1 MEEEDMEWSLKS
13 GWRTRDGNLA
23 KHVSLLQV
31 YADESVRRKYA
42 ELLVP
47 ADDDIGAAILVPAP
61 DSSGPCEVTVQF
73 QHRLCHVHR
82 IQVLSSA
89 KTCEIYNQNEGAAD
103 SEYLCTVRGHEVV
116 QVPLMEVRDG
126 EVNGEDWTDGELE
139 FVDSSDGLVNNCKD
153 AGDEQEIFVKNKEK
167 HDVNSSLVMNSDRV
181 LPGRVL
187 YRVEVEFEDP
197 DPCISLTIRLLSLE
211 EKFVVDIEDIVITVS
226 SGPVLTA
233 LNSSTSLNSKVQGLI
248 GGKEAGLLGML
259 VPSMLQMVQGLS
271 GSNKRKEGTQ
281 AASVSGNNL
290 VTGAASMQSMLT
302 PSREPLMH
310 ALMAR
315 LEPGGSKG
323 KVADPPAVEVTRDAS
338 IAEVCERLDRLEG
351 LCMRIETSLCKAL
364 ESFDRRIELLESR
377 QNWEAQLPHAS
388 PVVYESRGGP
398 EAEVPISS
406 SHAALTSVQSCSLF
420 KGAFSSTTENISPFP
435 GTATS
440 VAPSTPSTSL
450 AKAQSLSPPSPISS
464 ASVDGGAVEPVS
476 KKMKAAAAGAPAEE
490 AAVAASATT
499 TTTPEAVN
507 VPPADAKSLDS
518 EENKQVAKTEDVIE
532 KKEDAAVLKKSAADH
547 EDQKVDD
554 EAQGKKNDDDKKA
567 VDDSAAAVVPEAES
581 KDLSAITHVDGTISS
596 SFKEES
602 NFIADLKESEKKALQ
617 DFKEKIEALI
627 KSNGF
632 ALPPPTSVE
641 IVPPKT
647 AAAAAEETSE
657 SKEAPEEEEKEDIS
671 LWGVPLSESK
681 GDERTNVI
689 LLKFLRARD
698 FKVDEACSMLV
709 NTIRWRKSF
718 FKADT
723 EEEEQQQE
731 GAAEEDSSEL
741 DSFFYMQGSDK
752 EHHPVCYN
760 NWGAFQDKDLYNKT
774 FGDATKIQNFVRWRV
789 RVLEKGIKQLD
800 FVPGGHSAILQVND
814 VKNIPLFKKEMRGV
828 IIGFVTLLQDNYP
841 ELVVKNVFVNTPWY
855 FSALYSVI
863 SPFITQRMKRK
874 IVLARPGQIFKS
886 IAPENVPV
894 QYGGFAQ
901 PNDTAFAGVKYSVE
915 QLSIKAGE
923 KESIEIAL
931 EQAGSTAVW
940 DLSVIGWD
948 ISYGV
953 EFAPTATE
961 SYHSIIEKTR
971 KIVSVEEPIRT
982 TFKCVEPGKLVL
994 SIDNTA
1000 SRKKKLVVYR
1010 FKVTAAPAAG
1020 DGSYMSSSC
1029 CY

>member
-1 MEEEDMEWSLKS
+1 MGVWNRFRNRGVAS
-13 GWRTRDGNLA
+13 
-23 KHVSLLQV
+23 KHS
-31 YADESVRRKYA
+31 
-42 ELLVP
+42 
-47 ADDDIGAAILVPAP
+47 AAA
-61 DSSGPCEVTVQF
+61 
-73 QHRLCHVHR
+73 
-82 IQVLSSA
+82 
-89 KTCEIYNQNEGAAD
+89 
-103 SEYLCTVRGHEVV
+103 
-116 QVPLMEVRDG
+116 
-126 EVNGEDWTDGELE
+126 
-139 FVDSSDGLVNNCKD
+139 
-153 AGDEQEIFVKNKEK
+153 
-167 HDVNSSLVMNSDRV
+167 
-181 LPGRVL
+181 
-187 YRVEVEFEDP
+187 
-197 DPCISLTIRLLSLE
+197 
-211 EKFVVDIEDIVITVS
+211 
-226 SGPVLTA
+226 
-233 LNSSTSLNSKVQGLI
+233 
-248 GGKEAGLLGML
+248 
-259 VPSMLQMVQGLS
+259 
-271 GSNKRKEGTQ
+271 
-281 AASVSGNNL
+281 
-290 VTGAASMQSMLT
+290 
-302 PSREPLMH
+302 
-310 ALMAR
+310 
-315 LEPGGSKG
+315 
-323 KVADPPAVEVTRDAS
+323 
-338 IAEVCERLDRLEG
+338 
-351 LCMRIETSLCKAL
+351 
-364 ESFDRRIELLESR
+364 
-377 QNWEAQLPHAS
+377 
-388 PVVYESRGGP
+388 
-398 EAEVPISS
+398 
-406 SHAALTSVQSCSLF
+406 
-420 KGAFSSTTENISPFP
+420 
-435 GTATS
+435 
-440 VAPSTPSTSL
+440 
-450 AKAQSLSPPSPISS
+450 
-464 ASVDGGAVEPVS
+464 VDGGAVEPAS
-476 KKMKAAAAGAPAEE
+476 KKIKAAAAAAPAEE

-499 TTTPEAVN
+499 TTTTTTPETVN
-507 VPPADAKSLDS
+507 VPPADAKSLGS
-518 EENKQVAKTEDVIE
+518 EENKEVAKTEDVIE
-532 KKEDAAVLKKSAADH
+532 KKEDAAALKKSAADH
-547 EDQKVDD
+547 EDQKVDG
-554 EAQGKKNDDDKKA
+554 EAQGKKNDDDNNA
-567 VDDSAAAVVPEAES
+567 VEDSAAAVVPEAES
-581 KDLSAITHVDGTISS
+581 KDLSAITHVDSTISS

-641 IVPPKT
+641 VVPPKT

-657 SKEAPEEEEKEDIS
+657 TKEVEATVTAEKAPVAEALVETTTPAAAPEAEAAAAAVETTAAAASEVDEAPVEKTTTTQAPEVEAPAVENTTPTPEVEDPAVETKIPTTAPEVEAPVVAAADVEVPEVETKEAVSETKVGEEPEETTKEVATETTTTATAVVVEEESGKEELQLLTPTAPEEEEKEDIS

-723 EEEEQQQE
+723 EEEQQQQQQ
-731 GAAEEDSSEL
+731 AVEEDSSEL

-774 FGDATKIQNFVRWRV
+774 FGDATKIQNFIRWRV

-855 FSALYSVI
+855 FSALYSVV

-1010 FKVTAAPAAG
+1010 FKVTAAPGAVVTTAEL
-1020 DGSYMSSSC
+1020 
-1029 CY
+1029 

>member
-1 MEEEDMEWSLKS
+1 
-13 GWRTRDGNLA
+13 
-23 KHVSLLQV
+23 
-31 YADESVRRKYA
+31 
-42 ELLVP
+42 
-47 ADDDIGAAILVPAP
+47 
-61 DSSGPCEVTVQF
+61 
-73 QHRLCHVHR
+73 
-82 IQVLSSA
+82 
-89 KTCEIYNQNEGAAD
+89 
-103 SEYLCTVRGHEVV
+103 
-116 QVPLMEVRDG
+116 
-126 EVNGEDWTDGELE
+126 
-139 FVDSSDGLVNNCKD
+139 
-153 AGDEQEIFVKNKEK
+153 
-167 HDVNSSLVMNSDRV
+167 
-181 LPGRVL
+181 
-187 YRVEVEFEDP
+187 
-197 DPCISLTIRLLSLE
+197 
-211 EKFVVDIEDIVITVS
+211 
-226 SGPVLTA
+226 
-233 LNSSTSLNSKVQGLI
+233 
-248 GGKEAGLLGML
+248 
-259 VPSMLQMVQGLS
+259 
-271 GSNKRKEGTQ
+271 
-281 AASVSGNNL
+281 
-290 VTGAASMQSMLT
+290 
-302 PSREPLMH
+302 
-310 ALMAR
+310 
-315 LEPGGSKG
+315 
-323 KVADPPAVEVTRDAS
+323 
-338 IAEVCERLDRLEG
+338 
-351 LCMRIETSLCKAL
+351 
-364 ESFDRRIELLESR
+364 
-377 QNWEAQLPHAS
+377 
-388 PVVYESRGGP
+388 
-398 EAEVPISS
+398 
-406 SHAALTSVQSCSLF
+406 
-420 KGAFSSTTENISPFP
+420 
-435 GTATS
+435 
-440 VAPSTPSTSL
+440 
-450 AKAQSLSPPSPISS
+450 
-464 ASVDGGAVEPVS
+464 
-476 KKMKAAAAGAPAEE
+476 MKAAATAAPAEE
-490 AAVAASATT
+490 AVVAASAT

-507 VPPADAKSLDS
+507 VPPADAKSLGS
-518 EENKQVAKTEDVIE
+518 EENKEVAKTEDVIE
-532 KKEDAAVLKKSAADH
+532 KKEDAAALK
-547 EDQKVDD
+547 
-554 EAQGKKNDDDKKA
+554 N
-567 VDDSAAAVVPEAES
+567 
-581 KDLSAITHVDGTISS
+581 TISS

-641 IVPPKT
+641 VVPPKT
-647 AAAAAEETSE
+647 AAAAEETSE
-657 SKEAPEEEEKEDIS
+657 TKEVEVEATVTAEQAPVAEALVEKTTPAAAPEAEAAAAAVETTAAAASEVVEAPVETTTTQAPEVEAPAVENTTPTPEVEDPALLTPTAPEEEEKEDIS

-698 FKVDEACSMLV
+698 FKVDEACTMLV

-718 FKADT
+718 FKAGT
-723 EEEEQQQE
+723 EEEEQQE
-731 GAAEEDSSEL
+731 AVEENSSEL

-814 VKNIPLFKKEMRGV
+814 VKNMPLLKKEMRGV
-828 IIGFVTLLQDNYP
+828 IIGFITLLQDNYP

-923 KESIEIAL
+923 KESIEIVL

-1010 FKVTAAPAAG
+1010 FKVTAAPSGVVTTAEL
-1020 DGSYMSSSC
+1020 
-1029 CY
+1029 

>member
-1 MEEEDMEWSLKS
+1 MSTE
-13 GWRTRDGNLA
+13 A
-23 KHVSLLQV
+23 LL
-31 YADESVRRKYA
+31 
-42 ELLVP
+42 
-47 ADDDIGAAILVPAP
+47 
-61 DSSGPCEVTVQF
+61 
-73 QHRLCHVHR
+73 
-82 IQVLSSA
+82 
-89 KTCEIYNQNEGAAD
+89 
-103 SEYLCTVRGHEVV
+103 
-116 QVPLMEVRDG
+116 
-126 EVNGEDWTDGELE
+126 
-139 FVDSSDGLVNNCKD
+139 
-153 AGDEQEIFVKNKEK
+153 
-167 HDVNSSLVMNSDRV
+167 
-181 LPGRVL
+181 
-187 YRVEVEFEDP
+187 
-197 DPCISLTIRLLSLE
+197 
-211 EKFVVDIEDIVITVS
+211 
-226 SGPVLTA
+226 
-233 LNSSTSLNSKVQGLI
+233 
-248 GGKEAGLLGML
+248 
-259 VPSMLQMVQGLS
+259 
-271 GSNKRKEGTQ
+271 
-281 AASVSGNNL
+281 
-290 VTGAASMQSMLT
+290 
-302 PSREPLMH
+302 
-310 ALMAR
+310 
-315 LEPGGSKG
+315 
-323 KVADPPAVEVTRDAS
+323 
-338 IAEVCERLDRLEG
+338 
-351 LCMRIETSLCKAL
+351 
-364 ESFDRRIELLESR
+364 
-377 QNWEAQLPHAS
+377 
-388 PVVYESRGGP
+388 
-398 EAEVPISS
+398 
-406 SHAALTSVQSCSLF
+406 
-420 KGAFSSTTENISPFP
+420 
-435 GTATS
+435 
-440 VAPSTPSTSL
+440 
-450 AKAQSLSPPSPISS
+450 
-464 ASVDGGAVEPVS
+464 
-476 KKMKAAAAGAPAEE
+476 AGAG
-490 AAVAASATT
+490 AT
-499 TTTPEAVN
+499 PFKE
-507 VPPADAKSLDS
+507 
-518 EENKQVAKTEDVIE
+518 QV
-532 KKEDAAVLKKSAADH
+532 
-547 EDQKVDD
+547 
-554 EAQGKKNDDDKKA
+554 GKKNDDDNNNA
-567 VDDSAAAVVPEAES
+567 VEDSASAVVPEAES

-627 KSNGF
+627 K
-632 ALPPPTSVE
+632 T
-641 IVPPKT
+641 
-647 AAAAAEETSE
+647 
-657 SKEAPEEEEKEDIS
+657 PEEEEKEDIS

-723 EEEEQQQE
+723 GEEEEQQE

-1010 FKVTAAPAAG
+1010 FKVAAAPGAVVTTAEL
-1020 DGSYMSSSC
+1020 
-1029 CY
+1029 

>member
-1 MEEEDMEWSLKS
+1 MGVWNRFRNRGVAS
-13 GWRTRDGNLA
+13 
-23 KHVSLLQV
+23 KHS
-31 YADESVRRKYA
+31 
-42 ELLVP
+42 
-47 ADDDIGAAILVPAP
+47 AAA
-61 DSSGPCEVTVQF
+61 
-73 QHRLCHVHR
+73 
-82 IQVLSSA
+82 
-89 KTCEIYNQNEGAAD
+89 
-103 SEYLCTVRGHEVV
+103 
-116 QVPLMEVRDG
+116 
-126 EVNGEDWTDGELE
+126 
-139 FVDSSDGLVNNCKD
+139 
-153 AGDEQEIFVKNKEK
+153 
-167 HDVNSSLVMNSDRV
+167 
-181 LPGRVL
+181 
-187 YRVEVEFEDP
+187 
-197 DPCISLTIRLLSLE
+197 
-211 EKFVVDIEDIVITVS
+211 
-226 SGPVLTA
+226 
-233 LNSSTSLNSKVQGLI
+233 
-248 GGKEAGLLGML
+248 
-259 VPSMLQMVQGLS
+259 
-271 GSNKRKEGTQ
+271 
-281 AASVSGNNL
+281 
-290 VTGAASMQSMLT
+290 
-302 PSREPLMH
+302 
-310 ALMAR
+310 
-315 LEPGGSKG
+315 
-323 KVADPPAVEVTRDAS
+323 
-338 IAEVCERLDRLEG
+338 
-351 LCMRIETSLCKAL
+351 
-364 ESFDRRIELLESR
+364 
-377 QNWEAQLPHAS
+377 
-388 PVVYESRGGP
+388 
-398 EAEVPISS
+398 
-406 SHAALTSVQSCSLF
+406 
-420 KGAFSSTTENISPFP
+420 
-435 GTATS
+435 
-440 VAPSTPSTSL
+440 
-450 AKAQSLSPPSPISS
+450 
-464 ASVDGGAVEPVS
+464 VDGGAVEPAS
-476 KKMKAAAAGAPAEE
+476 KKMKAAAAAAPAEE
-490 AAVAASATT
+490 AAVAASATTT

-532 KKEDAAVLKKSAADH
+532 KKEDAAALKKSAADH

-554 EAQGKKNDDDKKA
+554 EAQGKKNDDDNNA

-647 AAAAAEETSE
+647 AAAAEETSE
-657 SKEAPEEEEKEDIS
+657 TKEVKGEANVTAEEAPVAEALVETMTPAAAPEPEAVAAAVETTAAAAPVETTTTQAAEVEAPAVENTTLAPEVEDPAVETKIPTTAPEVEAPVVAAADVEVPEVETKEAVSETKVGEEPEETTKEVATETTTTATAAVVDEESRKEELQLLTPTAPEEEEKEDIS

-723 EEEEQQQE
+723 EEEEQLQE

-1010 FKVTAAPAAG
+1010 FKVAAAPGAVVTTAEL
-1020 DGSYMSSSC
+1020 
-1029 CY
+1029 

>member
-1 MEEEDMEWSLKS
+1 MSTE
-13 GWRTRDGNLA
+13 A
-23 KHVSLLQV
+23 LL
-31 YADESVRRKYA
+31 
-42 ELLVP
+42 
-47 ADDDIGAAILVPAP
+47 
-61 DSSGPCEVTVQF
+61 
-73 QHRLCHVHR
+73 
-82 IQVLSSA
+82 
-89 KTCEIYNQNEGAAD
+89 
-103 SEYLCTVRGHEVV
+103 
-116 QVPLMEVRDG
+116 
-126 EVNGEDWTDGELE
+126 
-139 FVDSSDGLVNNCKD
+139 
-153 AGDEQEIFVKNKEK
+153 
-167 HDVNSSLVMNSDRV
+167 
-181 LPGRVL
+181 
-187 YRVEVEFEDP
+187 
-197 DPCISLTIRLLSLE
+197 
-211 EKFVVDIEDIVITVS
+211 
-226 SGPVLTA
+226 
-233 LNSSTSLNSKVQGLI
+233 
-248 GGKEAGLLGML
+248 
-259 VPSMLQMVQGLS
+259 
-271 GSNKRKEGTQ
+271 
-281 AASVSGNNL
+281 
-290 VTGAASMQSMLT
+290 
-302 PSREPLMH
+302 
-310 ALMAR
+310 
-315 LEPGGSKG
+315 
-323 KVADPPAVEVTRDAS
+323 
-338 IAEVCERLDRLEG
+338 
-351 LCMRIETSLCKAL
+351 
-364 ESFDRRIELLESR
+364 
-377 QNWEAQLPHAS
+377 
-388 PVVYESRGGP
+388 
-398 EAEVPISS
+398 
-406 SHAALTSVQSCSLF
+406 
-420 KGAFSSTTENISPFP
+420 
-435 GTATS
+435 
-440 VAPSTPSTSL
+440 
-450 AKAQSLSPPSPISS
+450 
-464 ASVDGGAVEPVS
+464 
-476 KKMKAAAAGAPAEE
+476 AGAG
-490 AAVAASATT
+490 AT
-499 TTTPEAVN
+499 PFKE
-507 VPPADAKSLDS
+507 
-518 EENKQVAKTEDVIE
+518 QV
-532 KKEDAAVLKKSAADH
+532 
-547 EDQKVDD
+547 
-554 EAQGKKNDDDKKA
+554 GKKNDDDNNNA
-567 VDDSAAAVVPEAES
+567 VEDSASAVVPEAES

-627 KSNGF
+627 K
-632 ALPPPTSVE
+632 T
-641 IVPPKT
+641 
-647 AAAAAEETSE
+647 
-657 SKEAPEEEEKEDIS
+657 PEEEEKEDIS

-723 EEEEQQQE
+723 EEEEEQQE

-1010 FKVTAAPAAG
+1010 FKVAAAPGAVVTTAEL
-1020 DGSYMSSSC
+1020 
-1029 CY
+1029 